1 MKITE
6 LTRPIIGIENRTARE
21 VFDIMC
27 DRISA
32 TAALEAALSA
42 IPASAGEECPC
53 TLIEQ
58 DESCPVGYPSLLCS
72 VCSGTGTATLEQI
85 KALAAEMLNIAS
97 ELGEPGDP
105 FAAWETLSF
114 IKTKLERLEGASAG
128 EVKVREL
135 EWHKRKNTKDEW
147 ADTDI
152 GRYEVGIV
160 NGGYIAT
167 RRYIDEGQWADDVF
181 AEGLCAKREAK
192 AAAQADYEARIR
204 SALSPSAPVT
214 EAVPVPV
221 AWDCVAP
228 DGGRYI
234 IRTEG
239 DQTPVGWASFSPLF
253 ASPPQDVRGLEAEN
267 ERLRKAV
274 AHLVESEFATQIRK
288 LVSGWNGDGI
298 PEEYRMDRHDDALG
312 VTLPTNCGTIYMLD
326 EVFTSLRAALKEA
339 E

>member
-114 IKTKLERLEGASAG
+114 IKTKLERLEGASSG
-128 EVKVREL
+128 EVKVRDEAA
-135 EWHKRKNTKDEW
+135 ERIAFEAWARDEW
-147 ADTDI
+147 P
-152 GRYEVGIV
+152 
-160 NGGYIAT
+160 NSNPP
-167 RRYIDEGQWADDVF
+167 Q
-181 AEGLCAKREAK
+181 
-192 AAAQADYEARIR
+192 
-204 SALSPSAPVT
+204 SA
-214 EAVPVPV
+214 
-221 AWDCVAP
+221 W
-228 DGGRYI
+228 
-234 IRTEG
+234 
-239 DQTPVGWASFSPLF
+239 VGWFGRSSF
-253 ASPPQDVRGLEAEN
+253 ASSPPDQEN
-267 ERLRKAV
+267 PYDFE
-274 AHLVESEFATQIRK
+274 
-288 LVSGWNGDGI
+288 I
-298 PEEYRMDRHDDALG
+298 PS
-312 VTLPTNCGTIYMLD
+312 PP
-326 EVFTSLRAALKEA
+326 KEWK
-339 E
+339 